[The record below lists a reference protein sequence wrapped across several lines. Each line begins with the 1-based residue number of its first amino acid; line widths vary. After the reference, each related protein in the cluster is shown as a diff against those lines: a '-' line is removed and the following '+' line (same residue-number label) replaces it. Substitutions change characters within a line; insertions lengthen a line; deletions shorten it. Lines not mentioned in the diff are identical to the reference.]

1 MTPETIAFC
10 KHLLEEK
17 KERIDHSFKSRWI
30 LIKSYQ
36 KSSLLSAFLPQPQNT
51 HANYYKELVTAL
63 EMQNRKKVE
72 TLLKE
77 IKPLLLYKDDKGNS
91 FMHLLA
97 ETTLIE
103 YVQPF
108 LQWGFQLMERNHFGD
123 IPLHYACSRENYIR
137 DPEAKMVKVLLSV
150 GSLFDIPNKQLRTP
164 LMVAAKNGH
173 VEAVKLLMEANAD
186 TSVID
191 QNGQTALQLAQAAGF
206 LSDSPIIKSM
216 ISDKN
221 CLIQ

>member
-1 MTPETIAFC
+1 
-10 KHLLEEK
+10 
-17 KERIDHSFKSRWI
+17 
-30 LIKSYQ
+30 
-36 KSSLLSAFLPQPQNT
+36 LLSAFLPQPQNT

-97 ETTLIE
+97 ETSLIE

-108 LQWGFQLMERNHFGD
+108 LQWGFHLMERNNYGD
-123 IPLHYACSRENYIR
+123 IPLHYACNRQNSIR

-164 LMVAAKNGH
+164 LMVAAQDGH
-173 VEAVKLLMEANAD
+173 VEAVKTLLLVAGAD
-186 TSVID
+186 TSIKD
-191 QNGQTALQLAQAAGF
+191 QNGQTALQLAQAAG
-206 LSDSPIIKSM
+206 LPSDSPIIRM
-216 ISDKN
+216 LSDKN